1 MIPGYDYLFSWY
13 KYLFCQ
19 DELDTVKPL
28 DARERIIFEDYLLQK
43 DMQELRD
50 IFAFVRKKEN
60 SLKQK
65 ICR

>member
-13 KYLFCQ
+13 KYLFCR
-19 DELDTVKPL
+19 DDRVKPL
-28 DARERIIFEDYLLQK
+28 DARESIVFEDYLDRK
-43 DMQELRD
+43 DMHELRD

-65 ICR
+65 ICK